1 MNPFTLF
8 NKTRPLDGLYMIF
21 ITNQMQV
28 LFYILVLPMY
38 LVHPYMIFIMI
49 AIGMLSQL
57 NLVILSKFLKAHPAA
72 RGYEGFA
79 ELFGERKL
87 RFFVLIGLLQL
98 SVKIMIMVVSYAES
112 VRHFIFPAIN
122 INWLVLFIILIGGY
136 TASRGMENTMRF
148 VIIAFMSSFWIVFL
162 FIRFYVPP
170 IASLNDLYPLIPF
183 EWTRQSWKA
192 LLVTWS
198 AFSSPEYLICLAPW
212 FSKHTK
218 VLKCLTIGNAISL
231 FEYLLLFI
239 ASLFFYGSSYLRETL
254 FPVMNMLRY
263 LQSPVLERI
272 DTLLLS
278 AHMFHF
284 AFVIA
289 IFLLCFYGGVSILLK
304 KVSKPVTRKGFYSSI
319 LFILAGTL
327 VLSTWFWKT
336 GEQQNIWFLLEV
348 SIGAVTYTLVPS
360 LLVIAGKLKGRME

>member
-8 NKTRPLDGLYMIF
+8 NKTRPLDGLYIIF

-218 VLKCLTIGNAISL
+218 VLKCLTIVYEKASQGEMSIVNLHHFKNQLYTHFSDPYAPVFQTDGYHFKYEGTALFQDDKLANVISGIDDQT
-231 FEYLLLFI
+231 FQI
-239 ASLFFYGSSYLRETL
+239 I
-254 FPVMNMLRY
+254 NNNRY
-263 LQSPVLERI
+263 LKYLPLPGHSIVLGQAR
-272 DTLLLS
+272 S
-278 AHMFHF
+278 AVYFE
-284 AFVIA
+284 
-289 IFLLCFYGGVSILLK
+289 LNEKDGVNNECQ
-304 KVSKPVTRKGFYSSI
+304 R
-319 LFILAGTL
+319 
-327 VLSTWFWKT
+327 
-336 GEQQNIWFLLEV
+336 
-348 SIGAVTYTLVPS
+348 
-360 LLVIAGKLKGRME
+360 